1 MTILHKLAL
10 SSALGLSLLG
20 MSACAPSETQAQE
33 QVQKQAQAQTTEATH
48 DEHAEHSHDAPAA
61 MSAALE
67 GVPSG
72 NYTMDKG
79 HGYVTFSYLHQ
90 GLSHPQLRFRDVDA
104 TLVLDADS
112 PENSQVSVSIKA
124 ASIDS
129 GVDKFDDHLNG
140 ADFFNSTENPEI
152 TFKSTSFHRDS
163 ATTGTMTGDLTM
175 MGATKALTLDVV
187 LVGTKDGDKPA
198 LGVDATA
205 TVLRSDFALGK
216 YVPYVGDEVELLISA
231 EFHKDK

>member
-10 SSALGLSLLG
+10 STALGFSLLG
-20 MSACAPSETQAQE
+20 MSACTQSE
-33 QVQKQAQAQTTEATH
+33 AQTKDQAKDMTKEATH
-48 DEHAEHSHDAPAA
+48 EEHGDHSHDTPAA

-72 NYTMDKG
+72 TYTMDKG

-90 GLSHPQLRFRDVDA
+90 GLSHPQLRFRDIDS
-104 TLVLDADS
+104 TLILDADH

-124 ASIDS
+124 GSIDS

-140 ADFFNSTENPEI
+140 ADFFSTEANPEI
-152 TFKSTSFHRDS
+152 TFKSTSFTRDS

-175 MGATKALTLDVV
+175 MGVTKPLTLDVK

-198 LGVDATA
+198 LGVDATG
-205 TVLRSDFALGK
+205 TLLRSDFALGK
-216 YVPYVGDEVELLISA
+216 YVPYVGDEIELLISV
-231 EFHKDK
+231 EYHKAK